1 MVMLNDML
9 YLPIIKTKKNQI
21 RIRLAFL
28 MDQHLAFIYYISL
41 LTFFVNQFII
51 NNFIKHLQDFMD
63 CSWKIP
69 HTLI

>member
-1 MVMLNDML
+1 
-9 YLPIIKTKKNQI
+9 
-21 RIRLAFL
+21 

-51 NNFIKHLQDFMD
+51 NNFIKHLQDLMD
-63 CSWKIP
+63 SSWKIA